1 MVRQYAT
8 GLLEFNSDRLNVLP
22 YKGEADAK
30 RATVRTEV
38 YLDDGTEVPVKYSM
52 RLTDEGW
59 KVYDVTIENISY
71 IKNFRTQLGAEIQSK
86 GLDAVIARL
95 EADAEAAGTAT
106 EAPADA
112 A

>member
-1 MVRQYAT
+1 M
-8 GLLEFNSDRLNVLP
+8 
-22 YKGEADAK
+22 
-30 RATVRTEV
+30 RTEV

-52 RLTDEGW
+52 RLTNDGW

-71 IKNFRTQLGAEIQSK
+71 VKNFRTQLGAEIQAK

-95 EADAEAAGTAT
+95 EEDALESGTVSEEA
-106 EAPADA
+106 ADA